1 MGNITLGTDELG
13 IWLINETAQGPE
25 QMGHISW
32 KELTRGVQQCLLQE
46 KFMIALIEMDKEMI
60 DNE

>member
-1 MGNITLGTDELG
+1 MDNITLGTDELG

-60 DNE
+60 DND